1 MKRLFASV
9 FLCVM
14 VILTAN
20 ISADLCKRKSPDRN
34 DEPSTLSRLR
44 VVGNA
49 IVDDD
54 CTPQVLR
61 GVAVIDPYYMKVV
74 YEDGPKEEPFRILA
88 QRWKAKIIRVPVHP
102 DLWSNTYLKHYVD
115 SIVEWGNKYG
125 MYIFIGYH
133 AHGNAITGEV
143 EKPDWRNEWPWRGN
157 PYNPDKRLA
166 ISALKKM
173 VTRYKDKPWV
183 IYGTFNEPSYI
194 TWNRWRPVAEK
205 LVDVIHAVDPRALVT
220 VSGVDWGYD
229 LSGVLSNPVNR
240 DNVVYETH
248 PYPVKGESWKSVV
261 RTLSGKYPV
270 FIGEWGFPE
279 RTHGTTKNYGKP
291 LVNFASELGLGWTAW
306 IWHFDWS
313 PEMLISRYSYKPT
326 EFGSLVFRSLRK
338 VLVTSPN
345 GGQKWKTGK
354 RYAIRWNKGNVGTYV
369 KIQLFKKG
377 KHYRWITKKTR
388 NDGKHAWRVPSS
400 ITTSA
405 AYKIKI
411 TSTMNKK
418 LTDSS
423 DKNFTITK

>member
-1 MKRLFASV
+1 M
-9 FLCVM
+9 
-14 VILTAN
+14 
-20 ISADLCKRKSPDRN
+20 
-34 DEPSTLSRLR
+34 
-44 VVGNA
+44 
-49 IVDDD
+49 
-54 CTPQVLR
+54 
-61 GVAVIDPYYMKVV
+61 
-74 YEDGPKEEPFRILA
+74 
-88 QRWKAKIIRVPVHP
+88 
-102 DLWSNTYLKHYVD
+102 
-115 SIVEWGNKYG
+115 
-125 MYIFIGYH
+125 
-133 AHGNAITGEV
+133 
-143 EKPDWRNEWPWRGN
+143 
-157 PYNPDKRLA
+157 
-166 ISALKKM
+166 
-173 VTRYKDKPWV
+173 
-183 IYGTFNEPSYI
+183 
-194 TWNRWRPVAEK
+194 
-205 LVDVIHAVDPRALVT
+205 
-220 VSGVDWGYD
+220 
-229 LSGVLSNPVNR
+229 
-240 DNVVYETH
+240 
-248 PYPVKGESWKSVV
+248 
-261 RTLSGKYPV
+261 

-313 PEMLISRYSYKPT
+313 PEMLISRYSYKTT

-411 TSTMNKK
+411 TSIKNKK